1 MSVRRFVIQ
10 LLRVVIV
17 FIWGLTVS
25 SGCSQSDDAR
35 PGAEER
41 RSSVASSSTQSQGM
55 PLVVVPPDSPRF
67 KQLRI
72 ESVREQAFPTDEVV
86 APARVV
92 INPNRISRVLPPV
105 QGRILAVSVKLGD
118 TVERGSRS

>member
-17 FIWGLTVS
+17 FVCGLTVS
-25 SGCSQSDDAR
+25 SACSQSDDAR

-41 RSSVASSSTQSQGM
+41 RLSVAASATQSQGM

-72 ESVREQAFPTDEVV
+72 ELVFGCT
-86 APARVV
+86 
-92 INPNRISRVLPPV
+92 
-105 QGRILAVSVKLGD
+105 
-118 TVERGSRS
+118 T

>member
-1 MSVRRFVIQ
+1 MMFVC
-10 LLRVVIV
+10 
-17 FIWGLTVS
+17 GLTVS
-25 SGCSQSDDAR
+25 SACSQSDDAR
-35 PGAEER
+35 PGVEER
-41 RSSVASSSTQSQGM
+41 RLSVAASATQSQGM

-72 ESVREQAFPTDEVV
+72 ELVREQAFPTDEVV